1 MATGLCFTSVPIGTL
16 IESTG
21 ENMYGKQMHL
31 VLIVTVLSITGLSA
45 PIARANAAPHRIEI
59 TAKRFAFEP
68 GEITLKKGEPVVL
81 VLKSADVA
89 HGLRIRDLNV
99 AVKVDAGGTTEV
111 EFTPLKSGDF
121 IGHCYVFCGSGH
133 GSMAFRLHVVD

>member
-1 MATGLCFTSVPIGTL
+1 MHW
-16 IESTG
+16 
-21 ENMYGKQMHL
+21 KQIHL
-31 VLIVTVLSITGLSA
+31 FLLVAVFMITGLSA
-45 PIARANAAPHRIEI
+45 QAARAEDAPHRIEI
-59 TAKRFAFEP
+59 RAKRFAFEP

-99 AVKVDAGGTTEV
+99 AVKVGAGGTAQAQ
-111 EFTPLKSGDF
+111 FTPQKTGDF

-133 GSMAFRLHVVD
+133 GSMTFTVHVTD